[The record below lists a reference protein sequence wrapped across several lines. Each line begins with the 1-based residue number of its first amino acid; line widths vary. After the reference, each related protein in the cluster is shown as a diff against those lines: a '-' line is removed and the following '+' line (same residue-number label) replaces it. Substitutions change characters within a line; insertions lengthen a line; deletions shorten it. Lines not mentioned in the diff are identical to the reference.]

1 VGELAYYSSQ
11 KKAPVIPED
20 VTTVQRTLTFMVVAL
35 TAAGWEIGQYLTRE
49 PGKRKHSAEQKGSA
63 GQHPQGGQMPP
74 PSLSSSQ
81 ELIAE

>member
-1 VGELAYYSSQ
+1 MGELAYYSSQ

-49 PGKRKHSAEQKGSA
+49 PGKRKHSA
-63 GQHPQGGQMPP
+63 GQPAQGGQMPP
-74 PSLSSSQ
+74 PSPPPKS
-81 ELIAE
+81 